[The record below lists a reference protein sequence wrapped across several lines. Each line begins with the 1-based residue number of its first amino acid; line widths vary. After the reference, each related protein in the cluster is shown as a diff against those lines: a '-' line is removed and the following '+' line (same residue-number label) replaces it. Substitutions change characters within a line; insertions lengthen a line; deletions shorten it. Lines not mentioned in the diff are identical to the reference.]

1 MVRHTIDR
9 PEGLLLWVHSEAM
22 EDTGPGSV
30 LARELSELVERN
42 VHVLL
47 TVNDQIT
54 AQSED
59 GVSQMPAPADTTAE
73 IEHFLDH
80 WHPSSGLVIGVPAN
94 PSLLKDAAHRF
105 PMFQAVA
112 ARNEGGAPLRYPAY
126 LQDFH
131 TCLASSTAEASAI
144 RQVVRGSK
152 VKVETLGPLS
162 DTVHVLPCN
171 QAECD
176 TLAELLGGRPVW
188 LAARVSPGEA
198 ATVEKAHR
206 KAFRSAHRLLLILVP
221 DLPEDG
227 AKISEALE
235 SSGWQVGL
243 RSRGDEPDPDVQ
255 IYVADTTEELG
266 LWYRLAPATFAG
278 GTLEPGRRP
287 TDPFHPAALGSAVLH
302 GPHIDRNP
310 ARFRRLEAQNA
321 TLPVKD
327 ADELGEAVIA
337 LLSPDKAAALAQ
349 AGWATTT
356 ESAHVVERLAELM
369 HAEFET
375 TEGVP

>member
-1 MVRHTIDR
+1 
-9 PEGLLLWVHSEAM
+9 M
-22 EDTGPGSV
+22 ENAGPGSV
-30 LARELSELVERN
+30 LARELAELTERN

-47 TVNDQIT
+47 TVNDQIL
-54 AQSED
+54 ASSEGGVFQS
-59 GVSQMPAPADTTAE
+59 PAPADTQVE
-73 IEHFLDH
+73 IENFLDH
-80 WHPSSGLVIGVPAN
+80 WRPTFGLVIGVPNN
-94 PSLLKDAAHRF
+94 PELLKEAAHRF

-112 ARNEGGAPLRYPAY
+112 ARNDGGAPLRYPAY
-126 LQDFH
+126 LQEFH
-131 TCLASSTAEASAI
+131 TCIASSTAEASAI
-144 RQVVRGSK
+144 RQVVRGSA
-152 VKVETLGPLS
+152 VKIETLGPLS

-188 LAARVSPGEA
+188 LAAEVSLNEA
-198 ATVEKAHR
+198 EKVEKAHR

-221 DLPEDG
+221 DQPDDG
-227 AKISEALE
+227 AKIAGILE
-235 SSGWQVGL
+235 TAGWQVGL

-255 IYVADTTEELG
+255 VYVADTTEELG

-278 GTLEPGRRP
+278 GTFEPGRIP

-302 GPHIDRNP
+302 GPHIDKKP
-310 ARFRRLEAQNA
+310 ARFLRLEAQGA
-321 TLPVKD
+321 TLPVKNS
-327 ADELGEAVIA
+327 DELGEAVIA

-375 TEGVP
+375 AEGTT